1 MFDFLNN
8 WYRRYFTHPQAAVLV
23 VLLVSGFIIL
33 YFLGSMLAPM
43 LAAVVF
49 AYLLEGPIQ
58 KLTARNMPRL
68 TAVSLVFL
76 LFILVMGFI
85 MVGLLPVLSGQA
97 SQFFQELPGMLNRG
111 QDLLLHLPER
121 YPGIISAELVNEIG
135 LALRRGASDFGQE
148 LVSVSVA
155 SIPAIITVLVYLILV
170 PLMIFFFLKD
180 KETVRVWL
188 SRFLPSDRSLVS
200 HLWREMDAQ
209 IGNYIRGKVYE
220 IAIVGATTYLVFSL
234 FGLNYAFLL
243 SITVGLS
250 VLIPYIG
257 AAVVT
262 LPVALVAYFQW
273 GFDPIFIWL
282 VIAYFIV
289 QFLDGN
295 ILVPILFSDVVNLH
309 PLAIIIAILV
319 FGGLWGFW
327 GVFFA
332 IPLATLVKA
341 LINVWPTQEVTG
353 GPAQTERE

>member
-1 MFDFLNN
+1 MFDFFSN

-23 VLLVSGFIIL
+23 VLLAGGFIIF
-33 YFLGSMLAPM
+33 YFMGSMLAPL
-43 LAAVVF
+43 LAAVVL
-49 AYLLEGPIQ
+49 AYLLEAPIQ
-58 KLTARNMPRL
+58 KLTAHNVPRFG
-68 TAVSLVFL
+68 AVVLVFL
-76 LFILVMGFI
+76 LFVLVMGFI
-85 MVGLLPVLSGQA
+85 TVGLLPILSGQT

-111 QDLLLHLPER
+111 QELLLRLPER
-121 YPGIISAELVNEIG
+121 YPGIFSAELVTEIS

-148 LVSVSVA
+148 LVTVSVA
-155 SIPAIITVLVYLILV
+155 SIPAIITVLVYLVLV

-180 KETVRVWL
+180 KDSIRGWL

-220 IAIVGATTYLVFSL
+220 IAIVGATSYIVFKL
-234 FGLNYAFLL
+234 FGLNYASLL

-273 GFDPIFIWL
+273 GFEPVFVWL
-282 VIAYFIV
+282 VVAYFII

-295 ILVPILFSDVVNLH
+295 ILVPLLFSDAVNLH

-341 LINVWPTQEVTG
+341 LINVWPTQEQEPTS
-353 GPAQTERE
+353 

>member
-1 MFDFLNN
+1 MFDFFSN

-23 VLLVSGFIIL
+23 VLLAGGFIVF
-33 YFLGSMLAPM
+33 YFMGSMLAPM
-43 LAAVVF
+43 LAAVVL
-49 AYLLEGPIQ
+49 AYLLEAPIQ
-58 KLTARNMPRL
+58 KLTACNMPRFG
-68 TAVSLVFL
+68 AVALVFL
-76 LFILVMGFI
+76 MFVLAMGFI
-85 MVGLLPVLSGQA
+85 TVGLLPILSGQA

-111 QDLLLHLPER
+111 QELLLRLPER
-121 YPGIISAELVNEIG
+121 YPGIFSAELVTEIG

-148 LVSVSVA
+148 LVTVSVA

-180 KETVRVWL
+180 KDSIRVWL

-200 HLWREMDAQ
+200 HLWGEMDAQ

-220 IAIVGATTYLVFSL
+220 IAIIGATSYIVFKL

-273 GFDPIFIWL
+273 GFEPVFIWL
-282 VIAYFIV
+282 VVAYFII

-295 ILVPILFSDVVNLH
+295 ILVPLLFSDAVNLH

-341 LINVWPTQEVTG
+341 LINVWPT
-353 GPAQTERE
+353 REEEPVS

>member
-1 MFDFLNN
+1 MFDFISN
-8 WYRRYFTHPQAAVLV
+8 WYKRYFTHPQAAVLV
-23 VLLVSGFIIL
+23 IFLVAGFVIL
-33 YFLGSMLAPM
+33 YFMGGMLAPM
-43 LAAVVF
+43 LAAVVI
-49 AYLLEGPIQ
+49 AYMLEGPIA
-58 KLTARNMPRL
+58 KLTARQVPRI
-68 TAVSLVFL
+68 TAVSLIFL

-85 MVGLLPVLSGQA
+85 IIGLLPILSGQA
-97 SQFFQELPGMLNRG
+97 SQFFQDFPGMLGRG
-111 QDLLLHLPER
+111 QELLQHLPER
-121 YPGIISAELVNEIG
+121 YPEIVSAELVNEVIV
-135 LALRRGASDFGQE
+135 ALRRGASDFGQE

-155 SIPAIITVLVYLILV
+155 SIPAIITVLVYAILV

-180 KETVRVWL
+180 KYAIQAWL
-188 SRFLPSDRSLVS
+188 SRFLPSDRTLVS
-200 HLWREMDAQ
+200 HLWQEMDAQ

-220 IAIVGATTYLVFSL
+220 IAIVGATSYIVFKA
-234 FGLNYAFLL
+234 FGLNYASLL

-273 GFDPIFIWL
+273 GFDPTFIWL
-282 VIAYFIV
+282 VVAYFII

-295 ILVPILFSDVVNLH
+295 VLVPILFSDVVNLH
-309 PLAIIIAILV
+309 PVAIIIAILV

-341 LINVWPTQEVTG
+341 LINVWPTSE
-353 GPAQTERE
+353 AQLPEAET

>member
-1 MFDFLNN
+1 MFDFISN
-8 WYRRYFTHPQAAVLV
+8 WYKRYFTHPQAAVLV
-23 VLLVSGFIIL
+23 IFLVAGFVIL
-33 YFLGSMLAPM
+33 YFMGGMLAPM
-43 LAAVVF
+43 LAAVVI
-49 AYLLEGPIQ
+49 AYMLEGPIA
-58 KLTARNMPRL
+58 KLTARQVPRI

-85 MVGLLPVLSGQA
+85 IIGLLPILSGQA
-97 SQFFQELPGMLNRG
+97 SQFFQDFPGMLGRG
-111 QDLLLHLPER
+111 QELLLHLPER
-121 YPGIISAELVNEIG
+121 YPEIVSAELVNEIIV
-135 LALRRGASDFGQE
+135 ALRRGASDFGQE

-155 SIPAIITVLVYLILV
+155 SIPAIITVLVYAVLV

-180 KETVRVWL
+180 KYVIQAWL
-188 SRFLPSDRSLVS
+188 SRFLPSDRTLVS
-200 HLWREMDAQ
+200 HLWQEMDAQ

-220 IAIVGATTYLVFSL
+220 IAIVGATSYIVFKA
-234 FGLNYAFLL
+234 FGLNYASLL

-273 GFDPIFIWL
+273 GFDPTFIWL
-282 VIAYFIV
+282 VVAYFII

-295 ILVPILFSDVVNLH
+295 VLVPILFSDVVNLH
-309 PLAIIIAILV
+309 PVAIIIAILV

-341 LINVWPTQEVTG
+341 LINVWPTSEDQLPEAET
-353 GPAQTERE
+353 